1 MAGLGR
7 CRRNTFLRGPL
18 GASIATLGL
27 TCAGTFKAQAA
38 NFTCSWNDATAN
50 WTTVADWSNCNGTDP
65 NNVGGNTYD
74 VTISTGD
81 PTLTN
86 RGYNRVCDDQ
96 QPGAWTLSGPGA
108 NATLTGSV
116 TNSGTVLL
124 EGTAALTVSSGFTN
138 SGTLD
143 VDTPTFDG
151 GGSLTIGGTL
161 ANTGTTQIGN
171 TGLGVATTATLGG
184 LTNPSGA
191 SFEVFGS
198 SSHPATLAFSSGGT
212 GFTSNGGTFL
222 LSDTTPLTLPGPFT
236 NSGTF
241 VLEGTAALTVSSGST
256 NSGTLDVDTPTFDGG
271 GSLTIG
277 GTLANT
283 GSAQIGNGGLSAP
296 TVATLGGLTNANTP
310 ERSACSAAAAI
321 RRSSAS
327 QPVQRIIPV
336 IWRYTRTSR
345 SPPPP
350 GSI

>member
-1 MAGLGR
+1 
-7 CRRNTFLRGPL
+7 
-18 GASIATLGL
+18 
-27 TCAGTFKAQAA
+27 
-38 NFTCSWNDATAN
+38 
-50 WTTVADWSNCNGTDP
+50 
-65 NNVGGNTYD
+65 
-74 VTISTGD
+74 
-81 PTLTN
+81 
-86 RGYNRVCDDQ
+86 
-96 QPGAWTLSGPGA
+96 
-108 NATLTGSV
+108 LTGSV

-241 VLEGTAALTVSSGST
+241 VLEGTAALTVSSGFT

-283 GSAQIGNGGLSAP
+283 GTTQIGNTGLGPA
-296 TVATLGGLTNANTP
+296 TTATLGGLTNPSGASFEVFGSSSHPATLAFSSGGTGFPSNGGTFLLSDTTP
-310 ERSACSAAAAI
+310 LTL
-321 RRSSAS
+321 
-327 QPVQRIIPV
+327 PG
-336 IWRYTRTSR
+336 R
-345 SPPPP
+345 SPTAAHLCLR
-350 GSI
+350 GRRR